1 MHIPYI
7 TALYAGQ
14 LGLIAI
20 AIAFLAGSTRGR
32 LNVSLGDGGHTEL
45 LLAMRR
51 HANFVEW
58 VPLALILIAVL
69 EMNGVSSRA
78 IHSLGGVLVVSRIL
92 HAIGIKADSMKSI
105 ARLLGAS
112 GTALV
117 TLVASVWAIALHF

>member
-69 EMNGVSSRA
+69 EMDGVSSRA

-92 HAIGIKADSMKSI
+92 HAIGIKSDSMKSI